1 MKIDDLKKSNRV
13 EDRRGQQSSG
23 AGFGRS
29 SGGGGLGSGLLLQLL
44 LSSGK
49 GKWLILALLLLTLI
63 GGGSGL
69 GNLVGFDTGGYSNT
83 YQEAAESSNTNVTD
97 NEAVFLSKVF
107 QSTEDFWTE
116 EFRREGM
123 TYNPPTLVLYSNRTS
138 TACGLGDA
146 ATGPFYCPGDKKVY
160 IDLSFY
166 RDLTTKY
173 NAEGDFAMAY
183 VIAHEVGHHVQTELG
198 TMSEFSRARQQLSE
212 KDANA
217 LTVRLELQADY
228 YAGAWAKYVGGQG
241 LLEPGDIDEAMAA
254 AHAVGDDT
262 LQKKLMVALF
272 QTALRMGPLNSVVN
286 GLTVAIDTATSPTA
300 TPLMGIFRATTIPM
314 EFRQNKDLVR
324 IHLNEVLL

>member
-13 EDRRGQQSSG
+13 EDRRGQRSTG
-23 AGFGRS
+23 GGFGRS
-29 SGGGGLGSGLLLQLL
+29 SGGGGGLGTGLLLQLL

-49 GKWLILALLLLTLI
+49 GKWLILGLLLLTFI
-63 GGGSGL
+63 GGGSNL
-69 GNLVGFDTGGYSNT
+69 GSLVGLDTGGYSNT
-83 YQEAAESSNTNVTD
+83 YQEAAESSSTDVTD
-97 NEAVFLSKVF
+97 DEAVFLSKVF

-116 EFRREGM
+116 EFASEGRR
-123 TYNPPTLVLYSNRTS
+123 YNPPTLVLYSGRTS

-183 VIAHEVGHHVQTELG
+183 VIAHEVGHHVQNELG
-198 TMSEFSRARQQLSE
+198 TMKEFSRARQQLSE
-212 KDANA
+212 KEANA

-262 LQKKLMVALF
+262 LQEQAYG
-272 QTALRMGPLNSVVN
+272 RVVPDSFTH
-286 GLTVAIDTATSPTA
+286 GTSEQRRKWFDRGYQYGDLAHGDTFS
-300 TPLMGIFRATTIPM
+300 GDI
-314 EFRQNKDLVR
+314 
-324 IHLNEVLL
+324 

>member
-13 EDRRGQQSSG
+13 EDRRGQG
-23 AGFGRS
+23 ATGGGFGRS
-29 SGGGGLGSGLLLQLL
+29 TGGGGLGTNILLQLL

-49 GKWLILALLLLTLI
+49 GKWLILGLLLLTLV

-69 GNLVGFDTGGYSNT
+69 GNLISFDSGGYSNT
-83 YQEAAESSNTNVTD
+83 YQEAAESSQTDVTD
-97 NEAVFLSKVF
+97 DEAVFLSKVF

-116 EFRREGM
+116 EFARNNK
-123 TYNPPTLVLYSNRTS
+123 TYNPPTLVLYSGRTK

-173 NAEGDFAMAY
+173 NASGDFAMAY

-198 TMSEFSRARQQLSE
+198 TMTEFNRTRQQLSE
-212 KDANA
+212 KKANA

-262 LQKKLMVALF
+262 LQEKAYG
-272 QTALRMGPLNSVVN
+272 RVVPDSFTH
-286 GLTVAIDTATSPTA
+286 GTSEQRRKWFDR
-300 TPLMGIFRATTIPM
+300 GY
-314 EFRQNKDLVR
+314 QYGDLSHGNTFSGD
-324 IHLNEVLL
+324 I